1 MTEESKTGQPNDSL
15 FNKLLSEKPEEKDTL
30 QKNLLKEIQNI
41 SKRKTVAYLANFK
54 THPHNMINFD
64 DKSFISLL
72 MDSIPRTVEEIDFIL
87 HSPGGFA
94 ESTEMIVKLL
104 RSRYKHIRF
113 IIPHSA
119 KSAATM
125 LALSGNE
132 ILMVPSAELGPIDP
146 QVSGAISGPAQSIID
161 GFNDI
166 KKIVE
171 KEKKLNGAYVPLL
184 NKMDVATIK
193 QCETALT
200 YGIILVRDW
209 IAKFMFE
216 EEKIKPAI
224 KKVRARAIA
233 KFFSDHRRH
242 LTHGRPII
250 YTEAAEVGVKV
261 RNIEEVDL
269 VFAERIK
276 EYYMR
281 FEGIFS
287 MNSRINKIFQSE
299 KEYIVNLTPVVQL
312 IGPFPF
318 PHLPISPPVPASPQ
332 SPPQSK

>member
-1 MTEESKTGQPNDSL
+1 MNEEPNKEQVNSL
-15 FNKLLSEKPEEKDTL
+15 FNKLLSEKPEEKDPL
-30 QKNLLKEIQNI
+30 QKNLLKELQTI
-41 SKRKTVAYLANFK
+41 SSRKTFAYLANFK
-54 THPHNMINFD
+54 TYPHNMINFD
-64 DKSFISLL
+64 DKSFVSAL
-72 MDSIPRTVEEIDFIL
+72 MDSIPKTTEAIDFIL

-132 ILMVPSAELGPIDP
+132 ILMTPSAELGPIDP

-166 KKIVE
+166 KKIVD

-193 QCETALT
+193 QCETALN
-200 YGIILVRDW
+200 YGINLVRDW
-209 IAKFMFE
+209 IAKYMFE
-216 EEKIKPAI
+216 EEKAKPAI
-224 KKVRARAIA
+224 KKLKARFIA

-250 YTEAAEVGVKV
+250 YGEAAKVGVRVKNV
-261 RNIEEVDL
+261 EEVNLDY
-269 VFAERIK
+269 AEKLK

-299 KEYIVNLTPVVQL
+299 NEYMVNLTPVVQL
-312 IGPFPF
+312 IGPLPF
-318 PHLPISPPVPASPQ
+318 PHLPISPPVPPQ
-332 SPPQSK
+332 NPQQK